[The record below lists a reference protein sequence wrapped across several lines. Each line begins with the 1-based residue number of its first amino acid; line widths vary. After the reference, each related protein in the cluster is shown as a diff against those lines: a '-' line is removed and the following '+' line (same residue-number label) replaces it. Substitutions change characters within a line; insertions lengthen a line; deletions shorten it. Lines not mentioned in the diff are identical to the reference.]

1 MDGQNYVV
9 FHNDGND
16 SYMNSTANFRGADVG
31 TTFIDLYFASA
42 TVGSS
47 NSGYDKVRLTVTAAY
62 EEVALEAVAGAM
74 AGDMN
79 PVTVI
84 ASDVSGKTSYIH
96 DRITAVASITLASQ
110 TQTRATESLITT
122 EALEAADSGK
132 IFYLNLLAGF
142 TVTLPSVADAGAG
155 WYADFI
161 VQTVTTSNNYII
173 TEKTSADTNKICSHM
188 SILEIDDTDDGLHNA
203 AHTTITFEGTPAKGD
218 RVRIE
223 CDGTFFYATGL
234 GVSDDFVALA

>member
-31 TTFIDLYFASA
+31 TTFIDMYFNSA
-42 TVGSS
+42 NVGG
-47 NSGYDKVRLTVTAAY
+47 NGGAYDKVRLTVTATK
-62 EEVALEAVAGAM
+62 EEQALEDVAAAM
-74 AGDMN
+74 AGAKN
-79 PVTVI
+79 PVMVV
-84 ASDVSGKTSYIH
+84 ADDVNGNYVSDNV
-96 DRITAVASITLASQ
+96 TAVASITLASQ
-110 TQTRATESLITT
+110 TQTRPTESLITT